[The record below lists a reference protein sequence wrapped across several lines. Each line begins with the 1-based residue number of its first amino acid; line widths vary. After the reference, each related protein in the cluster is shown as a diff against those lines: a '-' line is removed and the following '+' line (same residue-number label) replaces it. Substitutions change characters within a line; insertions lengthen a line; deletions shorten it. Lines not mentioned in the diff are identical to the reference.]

1 MIRMIHIKGL
11 TGRFDVPSFLWTEN
25 ESLTLKFDVVE
36 KRVGRYVAVVICGE
50 QKKTVYLGRDMSVEL
65 SPEFIQKG
73 DYQPLTILLELRP
86 LKGLRALIGNNP
98 SNGGFCIE
106 PLKIERVD
114 ENTCAVAW
122 MQKLE
127 GDFEAFGKR
136 LKTVEDKLK
145 EFEDEGVPL
154 LAENE

>member
-1 MIRMIHIKGL
+1 MIRRIKIKGR

-25 ESLTLKFDVVE
+25 ETLTLKLDVEE
-36 KRVGRYVAVVICGE
+36 KRVGRYVAVVRCGE
-50 QKKTVYLGRDMSVEL
+50 QRKTVYLNAEMTVEL

-73 DYQPLTILLELRP
+73 EYQPLTVLLELRNAQ
-86 LKGLRALIGNNP
+86 GTRVLIP
-98 SNGGFCIE
+98 SDPEKGGFCIE
-106 PLKIERVD
+106 PLKIERMG
-114 ENTCAVAW
+114 ENTCAVTW

-127 GDFEAFGKR
+127 GELGALR
-136 LKTVEDKLK
+136 TRVEKTENKLK

>member
-1 MIRMIHIKGL
+1 MIRTIHIKGL

-25 ESLTLKFDVVE
+25 ETLTLKFDVAE
-36 KRVGRYVAVVICGE
+36 KRVGRYVAVVICGA

-73 DYQPLTILLELRP
+73 EYQPLTILLEFRP
-86 LKGLRALIGNNP
+86 PKGTRAIIGNDP
-98 SNGGFCIE
+98 YNGGFCIE
-106 PLKIERVD
+106 PLKIERVN
-114 ENTCAVAW
+114 ENTCAIAW

-127 GDFEAFGKR
+127 GDFEALSKR
-136 LKTVEDKLK
+136 LKMVEDKLK

-154 LAENE
+154 LTENE

>member
-1 MIRMIHIKGL
+1 MTRTIHIKGL

-25 ESLTLKFDVVE
+25 ETLTLKFDVAE
-36 KRVGRYVAVVICGE
+36 KRIGRYIVVVICGE
-50 QKKTVYLGRDMSVEL
+50 QRKTVYLGRDMSAEL

-73 DYQPLTILLELRP
+73 EYQPLTILLEFRP
-86 LKGLRALIGNNP
+86 PKWTRAMIGNDP

-106 PLKIERVD
+106 PLKIERVN

-127 GDFEAFGKR
+127 GDFEALSKR

-154 LAENE
+154 LVENE